1 MRWDP
6 GQYLRFAGA
15 RARPFADL
23 MARVP
28 SHAPDRGPDL
38 VVDLGCGPGNLTRTL
53 AERWPEA
60 DVVGVDSSAEMVER
74 AIADGDGPR
83 LRFQV
88 ADLREWEPGRPV
100 DVLVSNATL
109 QWVPGHLDLLSRLVA
124 AVRPGGWLAFQVP
137 GNFGEPNH
145 TVLADLLQEPRWRA
159 RFDGAQVER
168 PFSEEPSTY
177 LSALVALGCS
187 ADVWETTYLQ
197 VLEGPDAVV
206 SWMTG
211 TGLRPVLGVLG
222 GAEREEF
229 LAEYRQR
236 VAPAYPEQDFGTVL
250 PYRRVFAV
258 AQRSVRKDRSPLE
271 PLSPSTR

>member
-6 GQYLRFAGA
+6 GQYLRFGDV

-28 SHAPDRGPDL
+28 AEAPGL

-53 AERWPEA
+53 GDRWPDA

-74 AIADGDGPR
+74 AKADGEGPR

-88 ADLREWEPGRPV
+88 ADLREWEPERPV
-100 DVLVSNATL
+100 DVLTSNATL
-109 QWVPGHLDLLSRLVA
+109 QWVPGHLDLLPRLVT

-137 GNFGEPNH
+137 GNFGEPTH
-145 TVLADLLQEPRWRA
+145 TSLAALLQEPRWRTRLSGLVLESPYA
-159 RFDGAQVER
+159 
-168 PFSEEPSTY
+168 EEPATY
-177 LSALVALGCS
+177 LAALVARGCS
-187 ADVWETTYLQ
+187 ADVWETIYLQ

-211 TGLRPVLGVLG
+211 TGLRPVLGVLDDT
-222 GAEREEF
+222 EQVEF
-229 LAEYRQR
+229 LADYRER

-250 PYRRVFAV
+250 PYRRIFAV
-258 AQRSVRKDRSPLE
+258 AQ
-271 PLSPSTR
+271 PSAPGGAP

>member
-6 GQYLRFAGA
+6 GQYLRFGDA

-28 SHAPDRGPDL
+28 AEAPDL

-53 AERWPEA
+53 AERWPGA

-74 AIADGDGPR
+74 ALADGDGPR
-83 LRFQV
+83 LGFEV
-88 ADLREWEPGRPV
+88 GDLSEWAPDRPV
-100 DVLVSNATL
+100 DVLTSNATL
-109 QWVPGHLDLLSRLVA
+109 QWVPGHLDLLPQLVS

-137 GNFGEPNH
+137 GNFSEPTH

-159 RFDGAQVER
+159 RLAGIDLES
-168 PFSEEPSTY
+168 PYSEEPSSY
-177 LSALVALGCS
+177 LAALVALGCS

-197 VLEGPDAVV
+197 MLEGPDAIV

-211 TGLRPVLGVLG
+211 TGLRPVLGVLDD
-222 GAEREEF
+222 AEHQEF
-229 LAEYRQR
+229 LAQYRER
-236 VAPAYPEQDFGTVL
+236 VSPAYPEQDVGTVL
-250 PYRRVFAV
+250 PYRRIFAV
-258 AQRSVRKDRSPLE
+258 AQRRHLE
-271 PLSPSTR
+271 PLSLSAD